1 VDFVS
6 SAVYGFAY
14 KTLSVERFGL
24 VL

>member
-6 SAVYGFAY
+6 SAVYGFDY
-14 KTLSVERFGL
+14 KILSVERYAL